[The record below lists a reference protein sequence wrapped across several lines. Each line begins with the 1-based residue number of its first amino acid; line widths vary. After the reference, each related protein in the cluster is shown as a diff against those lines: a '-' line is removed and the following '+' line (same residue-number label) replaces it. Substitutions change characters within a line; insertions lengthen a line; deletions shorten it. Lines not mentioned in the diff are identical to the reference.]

1 MGWRPNVAAQSLTTS
16 RSNAIGLVL
25 QRPAR
30 MLGNEPFYMEF
41 IAGIENVI
49 APGDIALML
58 HMVQSPERE
67 IAIYERWWAQRR
79 VDGVLLVDIA
89 MNDPRVE
96 AIKRLGLPAVA
107 VTSTEA
113 ANGLPHL
120 WTDDERAIQ
129 AATRYLVKLGH
140 RRIARVSGLPLLDH
154 SVVRDEAFAASLAAA
169 GLPSS
174 TIISTDFS
182 GDAGS
187 RATRDLMAASDPPT
201 AIIYDNDI
209 MAVAGLSVASE
220 MGIDVP
226 RELSLL
232 AWDDSPL
239 CRLTHPAISAMN
251 RDVSALG
258 GSAAEM
264 LLTLISEG
272 FVADRQSA
280 LPVLVP
286 RASTAAVPR

>member
-1 MGWRPNVAAQSLTTS
+1 MGWRPNLAAQSLTTS

-41 IAGIENVI
+41 IAGIETVI

-58 HMVQSPERE
+58 HMVESADRE
-67 IAIYERWWAQRR
+67 IAIYEQWWAQRR

-89 MNDPRVE
+89 TNDPRIDAV
-96 AIKRLGLPAVA
+96 KRLGLPAVA
-107 VTSTEA
+107 VTSVEA
-113 ANGLPHL
+113 ASGLPHL
-120 WTDDERAIQ
+120 WTDDARAIN

-140 RRIARVSGLPLLDH
+140 RRIARVSGLSHLDH
-154 SVVRDEAFAASLAAA
+154 SVVRDAAFTAAVEAA
-169 GLPSS
+169 GLTSS

-182 GDAGS
+182 GEAGS
-187 RATRDLMAASDPPT
+187 RATRDLMASAEPPT
-201 AIIYDNDI
+201 AILYDNDI

-239 CRLTHPAISAMN
+239 CRLTHPPLSAMS
-251 RDVSALG
+251 RDVSRLG
-258 GSAAEM
+258 GDAATM
-264 LLTLISEG
+264 LLSLISNG
-272 FVADRQSA
+272 FVEDRESA
-280 LPVLVP
+280 LPVLIP
-286 RASTAAVPR
+286 RASTAALAT